1 MYHHDYKTFE
11 IFQKI
16 VEQYCEDSNPFA
28 AYKLEH
34 GPIRK
39 YSKKG
44 NGPIIESVKFR
55 DKQLGAHRIN
65 KKQQG
70 QNKSVYLKIKSLRT
84 DVYQDGENYLV
95 LNVPYDMV
103 RFINGRYIID
113 QDKYYK
119 SKQAQKISDSA
130 KFVTSL
136 YRGDYITYEENGEI
150 VECIFKCINNE
161 KTHRIE
167 ISYVNRPTD
176 KQLMKGIKTSIRNLT
191 KYNVDVLGNKYKVT
205 DEKLEFDVTI

>member
-1 MYHHDYKTFE
+1 M
-11 IFQKI
+11 
-16 VEQYCEDSNPFA
+16 
-28 AYKLEH
+28 
-34 GPIRK
+34 
-39 YSKKG
+39 
-44 NGPIIESVKFR
+44 
-55 DKQLGAHRIN
+55 
-65 KKQQG
+65 
-70 QNKSVYLKIKSLRT
+70 
-84 DVYQDGENYLV
+84 YQDGENYLV

-103 RFINGRYIID
+103 RFISGRYIID

-150 VECIFKCINNE
+150 MEYIFKCINNE
-161 KTHRIE
+161 KAHKIE